1 MKERKMIQVDKD
13 IALKV
18 KELYPSLSWSA
29 ILGLLLESKDLP
41 KEMPK
46 GLPDNIATL
55 EDIKELKDKFSMVL
69 TRLIDKNKLQR

>member
-1 MKERKMIQVDKD
+1 MMIQVDKD

-69 TRLIDKNKLQR
+69 TRVIDKNKLQR

>member
-13 IALKV
+13 IALRV
-18 KELYPSLSWSA
+18 KEMYPTLSWSA

-46 GLPDNIATL
+46 GLSDNIATL
-55 EDIKELKDKFSMVL
+55 EDIKELKDKFSSVL
-69 TRLIDKNKLQR
+69 ENIIEKNKLKI

>member
-1 MKERKMIQVDKD
+1 MIQVDKD
-13 IALKV
+13 IALEV
-18 KELYPSLSWSA
+18 KELYPTLSWSA

-55 EDIKELKDKFSMVL
+55 EDIKEVKDKFSSVL
-69 TRLIDKNKLQR
+69 ENIIEKNKLKI

>member
-1 MKERKMIQVDKD
+1 MIQVDKD

-18 KELYPSLSWSA
+18 KELYPTLSWSA

-46 GLPDNIATL
+46 DLPDNIATL
-55 EDIKELKDKFSMVL
+55 EDIKELKDKFSSVL
-69 TRLIDKNKLQR
+69 ENIIEKNKLKI

>member
-1 MKERKMIQVDKD
+1 MIQVDKD

-55 EDIKELKDKFSMVL
+55 GYKGVKG
-69 TRLIDKNKLQR
+69 

>member
-1 MKERKMIQVDKD
+1 MKERKMIQVDRD

-18 KELYPSLSWSA
+18 KEVYPTLSWSA

-55 EDIKELKDKFSMVL
+55 EDIKELKDKFSSVL
-69 TRLIDKNKLQR
+69 ENIIQKNKLKI

>member
-18 KELYPSLSWSA
+18 KELYPTLSWSA

-46 GLPDNIATL
+46 GLPDNIATTD
-55 EDIKELKDKFSMVL
+55 DIKELKDKFSAVL
-69 TRLIDKNKLQR
+69 ENIIEKNKLKI

>member
-1 MKERKMIQVDKD
+1 MIQVDKD

-18 KELYPSLSWSA
+18 KELYPTSSWSA

-46 GLPDNIATL
+46 DLPNNIATID
-55 EDIKELKDKFSMVL
+55 DIKELKDKFSSVL
-69 TRLIDKNKLQR
+69 DALIKKNDLKV

>member
-1 MKERKMIQVDKD
+1 MIQVDKD